1 MWLSRPYPARA
12 ACARA
17 RHSLIAL
24 LPLATPRQPSHA
36 YDHADKRA
44 SCACDD
50 GQRARATT
58 STICRPGQAESLCSV
73 SSRAHGAPSAR
84 VASSSAI
91 AGTGQQLC
99 ALHLSSSSQHHV
111 DRRCSRAEKFSKI
124 RFSVRSRGRRAH
136 RAARPAAAPRTR
148 AHLVEQISSLIHRRD
163 RLRRMRQSLRRGC
176 AFCRDVTR
184 HGQGSFSTSS
194 SSLPN

>member
-1 MWLSRPYPARA
+1 MCVRRRTARA
-12 ACARA
+12 CNNK
-17 RHSLIAL
+17 HN
-24 LPLATPRQPSHA
+24 LPTR
-36 YDHADKRA
+36 
-44 SCACDD
+44 
-50 GQRARATT
+50 
-58 STICRPGQAESLCSV
+58 QAELLCSV

-84 VASSSAI
+84 VASSSAV
-91 AGTGQQLC
+91 AGTGKQLC
-99 ALHLSSSSQHHV
+99 ASHLSSSSQHHV

-184 HGQGSFSTSS
+184 HGQGYPSQLALRLFRTN
-194 SSLPN
+194 LFLDRLVLFCD